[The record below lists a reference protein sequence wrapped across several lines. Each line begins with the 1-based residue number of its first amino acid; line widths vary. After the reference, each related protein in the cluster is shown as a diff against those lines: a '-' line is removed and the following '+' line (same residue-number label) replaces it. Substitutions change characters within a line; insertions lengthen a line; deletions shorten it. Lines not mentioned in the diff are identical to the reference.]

1 MFHRSCIFDFYF
13 LVFIQTRLAL
23 ALVPGRKFMGILA
36 TCYGSD
42 HLVGTNILH

>member
-1 MFHRSCIFDFYF
+1 MFHRSCNFDFCF
-13 LVFIQTRLAL
+13 LVFGQARLAL

-42 HLVGTNILH
+42 HLVGTNVLY